1 MSREQPS
8 PCVQATQLANLDTST
23 EASEASD
30 VGSSPTPFTAT
41 SEFVTPTGTPLGTPR
56 LQQQHVNI
64 RELPSKPGKGA
75 SKGTAFAGPSL
86 LNCWCGPSKH
96 HRRSGSDHLLE

>member
-75 SKGTAFAGPSL
+75 SKGTGPSL

-96 HRRSGSDHLLE
+96 RRSGSDHLLE